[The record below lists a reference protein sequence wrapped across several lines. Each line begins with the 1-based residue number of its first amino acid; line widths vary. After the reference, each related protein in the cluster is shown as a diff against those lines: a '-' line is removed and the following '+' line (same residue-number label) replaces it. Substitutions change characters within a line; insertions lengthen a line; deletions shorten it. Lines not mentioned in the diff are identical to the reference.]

1 MSNQM
6 KSNHLLLLALKTV
19 REHVGAGRNTSRFLT
34 SELGLLRSVQG
45 IADVIHFIPM
55 EGQPYRL
62 TEGRVVYFRAGVLR
76 LRVNLREMEFK
87 TGDLLIVSPGTVFE
101 FLYVSPDWD
110 LSMLAFSN
118 SLMENWQK
126 EELLQTYLQGRL
138 CLHLSLTAQEVQRME
153 QLFALLWE
161 VVHDQPFPKASVQSL
176 ISLFFHQVDFVRKS
190 GQLAEKQKRTRQE
203 EVFNRF
209 LELVNKYAVRER
221 SIAFYADRLYLT
233 PRYLSTLVR
242 QASGRTVMDWVN
254 EAVVQEAKL
263 RLCHTD
269 KLVYQI
275 ADELNFPNAS
285 FFCKYFRR
293 MTGMT
298 PNDYRQENG

>member
-1 MSNQM
+1 M

-19 REHVGAGRNTSRFLT
+19 SEHVGAGRNTSRFLT

-101 FLYVSPDWD
+101 FLYVSPDLD

-176 ISLFFHQVDFVRKS
+176 ISLFSIKWILSGKADNWQKSRNEPARKKCSTVFWSWSTNMRFVS
-190 GQLAEKQKRTRQE
+190 G
-203 EVFNRF
+203 
-209 LELVNKYAVRER
+209 
-221 SIAFYADRLYLT
+221 
-233 PRYLSTLVR
+233 
-242 QASGRTVMDWVN
+242 ASLFMPIG
-254 EAVVQEAKL
+254 
-263 RLCHTD
+263 C
-269 KLVYQI
+269 I
-275 ADELNFPNAS
+275 
-285 FFCKYFRR
+285 
-293 MTGMT
+293 
-298 PNDYRQENG
+298 

>member
-1 MSNQM
+1 M
-6 KSNHLLLLALKTV
+6 KSNHLLLLALKKV
-19 REHVGAGRNTSRFLT
+19 REHVGEGTNTSRFLT
-34 SELGLLRSVQG
+34 SELGLLRSIQG

-62 TEGRVVYFRAGVLR
+62 TEGRGVFFRAGTLR
-76 LRVNLREMEFK
+76 LRINLREVEFK
-87 TGDLLIVSPGTVFE
+87 EGDLLAVSPGTVFE
-101 FLYVSPDWD
+101 FLYISSD
-110 LSMLAFSN
+110 LDLAMLAFSN

-126 EELLQTYLQGRL
+126 EDLLQIYLQGRL
-138 CLHLSLTAQEVQRME
+138 FLHLSLTEKEVQRME

-161 VVHDQPFPKASVQSL
+161 VVHDRPFPRASVQSL
-176 ISLFFHQVDFVRKS
+176 ISLYFHQLDFVRKRS
-190 GQLAEKQKRTRQE
+190 QSTERQQHTRQE
-203 EVFNRF
+203 DIFNRF

-221 SIAFYADRLYLT
+221 SIAFYADRLFLT

-254 EAVVQEAKL
+254 EAVMQEAKL
-263 RLCHTD
+263 MLRHTD

-285 FFCKYFRR
+285 FFSKYFRR
-293 MTGMT
+293 MAGMT
-298 PNDYRQENG
+298 PNDYRRKDE